1 MQSHDLLVNF
11 VIYLA
16 AAVVAVPLARRL
28 GLGSVLGYL
37 LAGVIVGPW
46 GLRLITNVQ
55 SILDFSEFG
64 VVLMMFVIGLELEP
78 ARLWSLRRSIFGY
91 GGLQL
96 AVCALAVGLAVM
108 AVSHP
113 WRAAVVA
120 GLGLA
125 LSSTAIALATLSER
139 NLMRTPAGTASF
151 GILLFQ
157 DIAAIPLIALLPL
170 LAPEMGDAGDA
181 AGGAHW
187 LAALKAVG
195 VVAAVIFGGRTLL
208 RPVLRAIART
218 NMREMFTS
226 FSLLVVVGIAL
237 LMHSVGLSMALGAFI
252 AGVLLADSEYRHALE
267 TDIEPFKGL
276 LLGLFFLAVGM
287 SIDFGVLMRQPLAVI
302 GLVAVFLAVKIGAL
316 RLLAT
321 RFGIARGQAWLFAF
335 LLSQGGEFAFV
346 VFGPGVAGNVLGAE
360 TAAALN
366 LVVALSMA
374 ATPLLL
380 LFHDKVLAPRLMDG
394 KKRAPDAIEPQ
405 ENEVI
410 IVGFGRFGQIVGRM
424 LYSQGYRPTV
434 LDHDPDQ
441 IDMLRRFGF
450 KVFYGD
456 ATRMDL
462 LETAGADRARMMV
475 VAIDDMETNL
485 EVVDR
490 VRERFPHLKLYVR
503 ARNVSHV
510 YQLRDRGV
518 EVIEREMFEGSLM
531 LSRRVLEGL
540 GKAPYE
546 AHRIAQTF
554 RRHTLNS
561 MEQVYP
567 VYRDQKK
574 LVSLAQQGRDE
585 LAEMFQRDR
594 TQRKRLRESGMPWG
608 EGDVHNDVQGAQ
620 PDADL
625 ANEIDA
631 ADSGD
636 TGTPID
642 CPARAGI
649 RRDS

>member
-16 AAVVAVPLARRL
+16 AAVAAVPLARRL

-96 AVCALAVGLAVM
+96 MVCALAVGLAVM
-108 AVSHP
+108 AVGHP
-113 WRAAVVA
+113 WRAGVVA

-125 LSSTAIALATLSER
+125 LSSTAIALATLTER

-157 DIAAIPLIALLPL
+157 DIAAIPMIALLPL
-170 LAPEMGDAGDA
+170 LATDAGDA
-181 AGGAHW
+181 SGGHSW
-187 LAALKAVG
+187 VAAAKAVG

-226 FSLLVVVGIAL
+226 FSLLLVVGIAL

-287 SIDFGVLMRQPLAVI
+287 SIDFGVLMRQPWAVI

-316 RLLAT
+316 RLLAN

-346 VFGPGVAGNVLGAE
+346 VFGPGVAGNVLGDE

-380 LFHDKVLAPRLMDG
+380 LLHDKVLVPRMMDG

-405 ENEVI
+405 DNQVI
-410 IVGFGRFGQIVGRM
+410 IAGFGRFGQIVGRM
-424 LYSQGYRPTV
+424 LYSQGYSATV

-462 LETAGADRARMMV
+462 LETAGADKASMMV

-540 GKAPYE
+540 GKEPYE

-594 TQRKRLRESGMPWG
+594 TQRKRLRESAMPWG
-608 EGDVHNDVQGAQ
+608 EGDDHSDVEGTQ
-620 PDADL
+620 PDSDL
-625 ANEIDA
+625 ANEVDGGDA
-631 ADSGD
+631 D
-636 TGTPID
+636 TPID
-642 CPARAGI
+642 CPARAGM
-649 RRDS
+649 RRDG

>member
-1 MQSHDLLVNF
+1 
-11 VIYLA
+11 
-16 AAVVAVPLARRL
+16 
-28 GLGSVLGYL
+28 
-37 LAGVIVGPW
+37 
-46 GLRLITNVQ
+46 
-55 SILDFSEFG
+55 
-64 VVLMMFVIGLELEP
+64 
-78 ARLWSLRRSIFGY
+78 
-91 GGLQL
+91 
-96 AVCALAVGLAVM
+96 
-108 AVSHP
+108 
-113 WRAAVVA
+113 
-120 GLGLA
+120 
-125 LSSTAIALATLSER
+125 
-139 NLMRTPAGTASF
+139 
-151 GILLFQ
+151 
-157 DIAAIPLIALLPL
+157 
-170 LAPEMGDAGDA
+170 
-181 AGGAHW
+181 
-187 LAALKAVG
+187 
-195 VVAAVIFGGRTLL
+195 
-208 RPVLRAIART
+208 
-218 NMREMFTS
+218 MFTS
-226 FSLLVVVGIAL
+226 FSLLLVVGIAL

-287 SIDFGVLMRQPLAVI
+287 SIDFGVLMRQPLAVAVF
-302 GLVAVFLAVKIGAL
+302 VAVFLVVKIGAL
-316 RLLAT
+316 RVLAT

-346 VFGPGVAGNVLGAE
+346 VFGPGVAGDVLGQE
-360 TAAALN
+360 MAATLN

-380 LFHDKVLAPRLMDG
+380 LLHDKVLMPRLMDG
-394 KKRAPDAIEPQ
+394 KKRAPDAIGPQ
-405 ENEVI
+405 DNEVI
-410 IVGFGRFGQIVGRM
+410 IAGFGRFGQIVGRM
-424 LYSQGYRPTV
+424 LYSQGYSATV

-462 LETAGADRARMMV
+462 LETAGADKARMMV
-475 VAIDDMETNL
+475 VAIDDMETSL

-490 VRERFPHLKLYVR
+490 VRERFPHLQLYVR

-518 EVIEREMFEGSLM
+518 HVIEREMFEGSLM
-531 LSRRVLEGL
+531 LARRVLEGL

-561 MEQVYP
+561 MDQVYP

-594 TQRKRLRESGMPWG
+594 VQRKRLRESGMPWG
-608 EGDVHNDVQGAQ
+608 EGDVHSEVESAQ

-625 ANEIDA
+625 ANEVDGGKPGA
-631 ADSGD
+631 
-636 TGTPID
+636 PID
-642 CPARAGI
+642 CPARAGL
-649 RRDS
+649 RRDD

>member
-1 MQSHDLLVNF
+1 M
-11 VIYLA
+11 
-16 AAVVAVPLARRL
+16 
-28 GLGSVLGYL
+28 
-37 LAGVIVGPW
+37 
-46 GLRLITNVQ
+46 
-55 SILDFSEFG
+55 
-64 VVLMMFVIGLELEP
+64 
-78 ARLWSLRRSIFGY
+78 
-91 GGLQL
+91 
-96 AVCALAVGLAVM
+96 VCALTVGLAVM
-108 AVSHP
+108 AVGHP

-125 LSSTAIALATLSER
+125 LSSTAIALATLAER

-157 DIAAIPLIALLPL
+157 DIAAIPMIALLPL
-170 LAPEMGDAGDA
+170 LAPDTGDT
-181 AGGAHW
+181 AGGHHW
-187 LAALKAVG
+187 LAAAKAVG
-195 VVAAVIFGGRTLL
+195 VVAAVIFGGRTVL

-226 FSLLVVVGIAL
+226 FSLLLVVGIAL

-287 SIDFGVLMRQPLAVI
+287 SIDFGVLMRQPLAVVL
-302 GLVAVFLAVKIGAL
+302 LVAVFLVVKIGAL
-316 RLLAT
+316 RLLAM

-346 VFGPGVAGNVLGAE
+346 VFGPGVAGDVLGAE
-360 TAAALN
+360 TAATLN

-380 LFHDKVLAPRLMDG
+380 LFHDKILAPRLMAG
-394 KKRAPDAIEPQ
+394 KTRAPDAIGPQ
-405 ENEVI
+405 DNEVI
-410 IVGFGRFGQIVGRM
+410 IAGFGRFGQIVGRL
-424 LYSQGYRPTV
+424 LYSQGYTATV

-441 IDMLRRFGF
+441 VDMVRRFGF

-462 LETAGADRARMMV
+462 LETAGADMARIMV
-475 VAIDDMETNL
+475 VAIDDMETSL

-490 VRERFPHLKLYVR
+490 VRERFPRLKLYVR

-518 EVIEREMFEGSLM
+518 EGIEREMFEGSLT
-531 LSRRVLEGL
+531 LARHVLEGL
-540 GKAPYE
+540 GKEPYE
-546 AHRIAQTF
+546 ALRVAQTF
-554 RRHTLNS
+554 RRHALNS
-561 MEQVYP
+561 MDQLYP

-574 LVSLAQQGRDE
+574 LVPLAQQGREE
-585 LAEMFQRDR
+585 LAEMFRRDR
-594 TQRKRLRESGMPWG
+594 LQRKRLRESGMPWG
-608 EGDVHNDVQGAQ
+608 EGGPHTAGA
-620 PDADL
+620 DAQD
-625 ANEIDA
+625 AGDGDA
-631 ADSGD
+631 A
-636 TGTPID
+636 GTP
-642 CPARAGI
+642 AAHEG
-649 RRDS
+649 